1 MFEEGE
7 RLRYL
12 AQLFSLLLVIIGILG
27 LVVWAGLY
35 FLAPY
40 IEGFVGIKL
49 PENISNVLLGCFL
62 PILGSGV
69 LLNFYISSGIKWL
82 VVFGFVVLSVSFVSE
97 IYGLYILR
105 GIFLKIAP
113 AYLIFLLFTMVSL
126 AYFLTIIR
134 RDED

>member
-40 IEGFVGIKL
+40 IEGFAGIKL
-49 PENISNVLLGCFL
+49 PENIANVLLACFL

-69 LLNFYISSGIKWL
+69 LLNFYTSSGIKWF

-97 IYGLYILR
+97 IYGLYVLR
-105 GIFLKIAP
+105 GIFSKIAL

>member
-1 MFEEGE
+1 M
-7 RLRYL
+7 
-12 AQLFSLLLVIIGILG
+12 
-27 LVVWAGLY
+27 Y

-105 GIFLKIAP
+105 GSFEDRSRLS
-113 AYLIFLLFTMVSL
+113 YLPSLHNGLSCLFPH
-126 AYFLTIIR
+126 
-134 RDED
+134 DHQEG